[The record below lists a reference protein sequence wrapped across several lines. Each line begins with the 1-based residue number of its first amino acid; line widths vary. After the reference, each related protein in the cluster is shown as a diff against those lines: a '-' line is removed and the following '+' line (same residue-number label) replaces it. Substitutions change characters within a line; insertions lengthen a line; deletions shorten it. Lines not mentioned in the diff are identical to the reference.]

1 VKRLR
6 IFAKGNVDVHDSLH
20 SCRLGG
26 DLLWNGINAV
36 FRERSLEVMAR
47 VRHETWARSDALLA
61 ADGAIPDLVASRDLP
76 LGAYPATSQFS
87 RAVLEDPADVVVLS
101 IMPDIMSGMMRHR
114 DSGVLLYPSGLD
126 QWSPQD
132 RLWLKSDFDALG
144 PLDVA
149 QSMDNLRAIVADIQ
163 AQRAAAILIYNLSAV
178 VPGETL
184 YCHEGM
190 DETLSDRIRRF
201 NLGLVELSRQTGIN
215 IIDAD
220 RILAEHGA
228 LALKRDPV
236 HLTAEGY
243 RLLAYEVVRVLE
255 DIGVLEE
262 DAVPA

>member
-1 VKRLR
+1 MRRLR

-20 SCRLGG
+20 SCRLGS

-61 ADGAIPDLVASRDLP
+61 AEGRIPEVVASRDLP

-87 RAVLEDPADVVVLS
+87 RAVFEDPADVIVMS
-101 IMPDIMSGMMRHR
+101 ILPDVMSGMVRHK
-114 DSGVLLYPSGLD
+114 DTGVLLYPSGLD
-126 QWSPQD
+126 QWSPED
-132 RLWLKSDFDALG
+132 RLWLKSDFDALE

-149 QSMDNLRAIVADIQ
+149 QSMDNLRAIVSEIQ
-163 AQRAAAILIYNLSAV
+163 AQRATPILVYNLSPV

-184 YCHEGM
+184 YCYQGM

-215 IIDAD
+215 IVDVD
-220 RILAEHGA
+220 RILAEHGVS
-228 LALKRDPV
+228 ALKRDPV

-255 DIGVLEE
+255 DIGVLE
-262 DAVPA
+262 DGSVPA